1 MLIFLNIILIILLV
15 WAAISDLR
23 ARIIPN
29 AIPLLAIVLFPLG
42 ALLGLVPA
50 WPMHLLIFALSFALA
65 VALFAF
71 GIMGGGDAKLIPAM
85 ALWAG
90 PSGLSLF
97 VLIMALSGG
106 ILALIMIIRQKN
118 RNNSDSSPDSFP
130 DSSLEGV
137 PYGVAIACGG
147 IAFLLPPFLAFL
159 HATPS
164 GV

>member
-1 MLIFLNIILIILLV
+1 MLLILNIILIILLI

-23 ARIIPN
+23 SRIIPN

-50 WPMHLLIFALSFALA
+50 WPMHLLIFALSFALSLG
-65 VALFAF
+65 LFAF

-90 PSGLSLF
+90 PSGLFLF
-97 VLIMALSGG
+97 VLIMALAGG
-106 ILALIMIIRQKN
+106 ILALIMIIRQKSR
-118 RNNSDSSPDSFP
+118 RNPDSTP
-130 DSSLEGV
+130 SSIQDGV